1 MSIGIARL
9 TAFIVIVSATASLLV
24 GTGAV
29 IEQVVKAQNM
39 TTNTTH
45 PGGNITGTDDGSGEI
60 SARRDMV
67 CKPPDCG

>member
-9 TAFIVIVSATASLLV
+9 SAFVIIVAATASLLV

-29 IEQVVKAQNM
+29 IEQFVKAQNM
-39 TTNTTH
+39 TTNATY
-45 PGGNITGTDDGSGEI
+45 PGGNMTGTDDGSGEI